1 MKNEAEKAFKA
12 SFNLS
17 IDRIKDILGDEVKDV
32 KISSRLDQSPSCVVP
47 DSSDPMA
54 NMRHMFL
61 QMGQE
66 MPELPLILEL
76 NPNHEMIKKLLKVED
91 DKVMEDSSWVL
102 FDSAKLR
109 KV

>member
-1 MKNEAEKAFKA
+1 VKNEAEKAFKA